1 MRLTASP
8 TFSYVEVGAVTRP
21 GPLPAGYHHLRRE
34 ALIGY
39 GRDVLEAAGE
49 AVTTLRMHRAAGVR
63 VRTGLG
69 PGAPRVTAGTEV
81 VCGIG
86 FGPLRLDAPCR
97 VVWCGHEA
105 DRIGFSYGTRP
116 GHPECGE
123 ESFVVDL
130 RADGSVW
137 FTVTAFSRPGR
148 WYTRMA
154 GPIVPLFQR
163 AYAWRCASTLR
174 RLAAG

>member
-8 TFSYVEVGAVTRP
+8 AFSYLEVGAVTRS
-21 GPLPAGYHHLRRE
+21 GPLPAGYHHLHHQE
-34 ALIGY
+34 LIGY

-63 VRTGLG
+63 VRTDLR
-69 PGAPRVTAGTEV
+69 PDTPRVAPGTEV
-81 VCGIG
+81 VCALG

-97 VVWCGHEA
+97 VLWAGYGPN
-105 DRIGFSYGTRP
+105 RFGFSYGTRP

-123 ESFVVDL
+123 ESFIVDL

-148 WYTRMA
+148 WYTRLA
-154 GPIVPLFQR
+154 GPAVPLFQR
-163 AYAWRCASTLR
+163 AYARRCASTLR